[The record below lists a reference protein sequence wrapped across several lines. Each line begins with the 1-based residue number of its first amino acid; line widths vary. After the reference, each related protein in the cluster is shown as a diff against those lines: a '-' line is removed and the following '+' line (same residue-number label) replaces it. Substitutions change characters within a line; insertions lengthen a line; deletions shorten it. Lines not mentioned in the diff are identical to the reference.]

1 MKKTLLL
8 AVLPRGLRVTRPAL
22 VGIAFL
28 LAIFLAQRGYD
39 SQEAYAVVTP
49 LTNTSV
55 SEAQVSA
62 LPGMTAVPAL
72 EGYSITVLDA
82 QGDPGN
88 IHSIAYGLGGG
99 LFLYGYQVEC
109 HTGPNWD
116 IPAIVVPM
124 SGNSPVAV
132 DFDGVGPPDD
142 SFSVTTPTFAF
153 QPYTL
158 DLVAFNANDLF
169 SVDAAGDNP
178 FLVEFDDVADNIT
191 FNIPDVFLTSGVF
204 GFVTDSPP
212 QIVNGTFATGST
224 TAFDIVA
231 PGGPPVVGGIVE
243 FLAGGD
249 SPAEG
254 SASSSSDYTLPIAAV
269 AAGAVLALAVGG
281 WYARRRWLR

>member
-1 MKKTLLL
+1 MRKTLLR
-8 AVLPRGLRVTRPAL
+8 AVLARGLRVVRPAL
-22 VGIAFL
+22 VGIALL

-39 SQEAYAVVTP
+39 SQEAHAVVTA

-62 LPGMTAVPAL
+62 LPGMTAAPAL
-72 EGYSITVLDA
+72 EAYSITVLDA
-82 QGDPGN
+82 QDDPGN
-88 IHSIAYGLGGG
+88 IHSIAYSLDGG
-99 LFLYGYQVEC
+99 LYLYGYQVEC

-132 DFDGVGPPDD
+132 DIDGAGPLDD
-142 SFSVTTPTFAF
+142 SYSVTTPTGSL

-169 SVDAAGDNP
+169 IVDALGDNP
-178 FLVEFDDVADNIT
+178 ITVNFDDVADNIT

-212 QIVNGTFATGST
+212 QIANGTFATGST
-224 TAFDIVA
+224 TAFDMVV
-231 PGGPPVVGGIVE
+231 PGGVPVGGIAELPSV
-243 FLAGGD
+243 AGIA
-249 SPAEG
+249 PASEG
-254 SASSSSDYTLPIAAV
+254 SSSARDYAALAAAA
-269 AAGAVLALAVGG
+269 AAGAFALAAGG